1 MLGLIKRT
9 CKGLDDPKTLCTL
22 YCSLVRSNLEYC
34 SVVWSPYTKRN
45 IDKLERVQRRAT
57 KFSLK
62 SDDPYDIRLKKLNL
76 MSLEKRRSLT
86 DVTFLYKVLNG
97 NINIDVSKII
107 DFHSEA
113 DRFSL
118 RSKDSLTL
126 KKKFARTNVLKYS
139 FLHRITDQWN
149 QLPLDIRVSDNV
161 NIFKSRVKK
170 FFSDF

>member
-1 MLGLIKRT
+1 MLGLIKRN

-22 YCSLVRSNLEYC
+22 YCSLVRLNLEYC
-34 SVVWSPYTKRN
+34 SVVWSPYTKKN

-57 KFSLK
+57 KFILK

-97 NINIDVSKII
+97 NINIDISKII

-118 RSKDSLTL
+118 RYKDPLTL
-126 KKKFARTNVLKYS
+126 KKKYARTNILKYS
-139 FLHRITDQWN
+139 FVHRITDQWN

-170 FFSDF
+170 FF

>member
-9 CKGLDDPKTLCTL
+9 CKSLNDPKILHTL

-34 SVVWSPYTKRN
+34 LVVWSPYTKRN
-45 IDKLERVQRRAT
+45 TDKLERVQRRAT
-57 KFSLK
+57 KLILK
-62 SDDPYDIRLKKLNL
+62 SDDPYDIRLKKLNF
-76 MSLEKRRSLT
+76 MSLEKRRSLA
-86 DVTFLYKVLNG
+86 DVTFLYKVVNG
-97 NINIDVSKII
+97 NIDIDISKII

-118 RSKDSLTL
+118 RAKDSLTL
-126 KKKFARTNVLKYS
+126 KKKYARTNVLKYS

-161 NIFKSRVKK
+161 NIFKSRVRK